1 MNKAERAALA
11 TLLDSVG
18 LGFTK
23 CLAEC
28 KLLRAYLQR
37 TQPRLAVKAASTPVV
52 ITQALDPGIDLGP
65 PVIGGIK
72 NPHADMGA
80 PSPRTRKAP
89 AKKAKAKR

>member
-1 MNKAERAALA
+1 MNKAERAALTA
-11 TLLDSVG
+11 LLDNVG

-52 ITQALDPGIDLGP
+52 ITQALDPGVELGP

-72 NPHADMGA
+72 NPHADMGT
-80 PSPRTRKAP
+80 PSIKARKAP